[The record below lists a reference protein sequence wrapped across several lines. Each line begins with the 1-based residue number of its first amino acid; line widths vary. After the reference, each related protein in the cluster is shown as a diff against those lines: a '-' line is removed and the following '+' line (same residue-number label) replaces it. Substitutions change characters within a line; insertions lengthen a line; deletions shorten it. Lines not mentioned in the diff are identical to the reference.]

1 MQDGQ
6 IVELF
11 LRRDEESLSETRQKY
26 GGYLKK
32 IAYNI
37 LGDFGE
43 SEECLNDALLRAW
56 NSIPPQKPD
65 DLRTYLV
72 MLTRRCAVDALRKRT
87 RQKRRPAEYSVS
99 LEELDISL
107 SDGNTPEREVE
118 LGLLTSA
125 INDWLNTLPPIQRQ
139 AFVGRYYFCD
149 PVNQIAKYL
158 GISVTNAKT
167 LLRRARLSLKA
178 YLEKECII

>member
-1 MQDGQ
+1 MQDRQ

-11 LRRDEESLSETRQKY
+11 LRRDEASLSEARQKY

-32 IAYNI
+32 TAYNI
-37 LGDFGE
+37 LGDFE
-43 SEECLNDALLRAW
+43 DSEECLNDVLLRAW
-56 NSIPPQKPD
+56 NSIPPRKPD
-65 DLRTYLV
+65 DLRAYLV

-87 RQKRRPAEYSVS
+87 RKKRRSTEYSVS

-118 LGLLTSA
+118 LELLTSA
-125 INDWLNTLPPIQRQ
+125 INDWLQTLPPIQRQ

-149 PVNQIAKYL
+149 SVKAVAKYL

>member
-11 LRRDEESLSETRQKY
+11 LRRDEESLSEARQKY

-32 IAYNI
+32 TAYNI
-37 LGDFGE
+37 LGDFE
-43 SEECLNDALLRAW
+43 DCEECLNDVLLRAW

-72 MLTRRCAVDALRKRT
+72 MLTRRCAVDMLRKRT
-87 RQKRRPAEYSVS
+87 RKKRRSEYSVS

-107 SDGNTPEREVE
+107 SDGNTPEREAE

-149 PVNQIAKYL
+149 PVDKIAKYL

>member
-1 MQDGQ
+1 MQDQQ
-6 IVELF
+6 IVEL
-11 LRRDEESLSETRQKY
+11 LWQRDESSLSQARQKY

-43 SEECLNDALLRAW
+43 CEECLDDVLLRAW
-56 NSIPPQKPD
+56 NSIPPQRPE
-65 DLRTYLV
+65 DLRAYLV

-87 RQKRRPAEYSVS
+87 RRKRRPTGYTLS
-99 LEELDISL
+99 LEELDAAL
-107 SDGNTPEREVE
+107 SDGRTPEQEAE
-118 LGLLTSA
+118 LSLLASA
-125 INDWLNTLPPIQRQ
+125 INDWLSTLPPLQRQ

-149 PVNQIAKYL
+149 PVKTVADYL

-167 LLRRARLSLKA
+167 VLRRARLSLKA